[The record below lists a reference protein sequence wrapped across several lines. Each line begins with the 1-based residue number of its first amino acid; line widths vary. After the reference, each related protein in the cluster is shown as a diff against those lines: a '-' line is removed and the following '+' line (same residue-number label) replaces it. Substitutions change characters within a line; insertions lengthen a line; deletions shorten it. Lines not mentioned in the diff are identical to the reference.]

1 VNGPLLG
8 DDPPS
13 ASRTHCGYGDG
24 RDWLRRGSWPAP
36 RGRNAEACSSRRPR
50 AGNSSWCVMPGRDA
64 HLPAKRRS
72 ARRPGDR
79 SNHVERVID
88 VVVAPRTP
96 GIRFAAAGTR
106 LGGCSASADRRPRC
120 AYSSARG
127 SERRYADDRC
137 SRRRLP
143 GTSGSGVYQQLYLQR
158 RPARCLKPHR
168 LTPFRVTNDATRA
181 PVHTAHERLMPCTV
195 PPSWARRAQ
204 HRGASS

>member
-1 VNGPLLG
+1 MTSPGCRRTKRVSRHVNDPLLG
-8 DDPPS
+8 DDPAVRVSVHTAAMATAGIGS
-13 ASRTHCGYGDG
+13 AVG
-24 RDWLRRGSWPAP
+24 
-36 RGRNAEACSSRRPR
+36 RGRHLMRGTPRRVPAEDHA

-158 RPARCLKPHR
+158 RPARCLKP
-168 LTPFRVTNDATRA
+168 P
-181 PVHTAHERLMPCTV
+181 
-195 PPSWARRAQ
+195 
-204 HRGASS
+204 G